1 MCKSTS
7 RIHLGMPFSKVLEII
22 SEGDPSVEK
31 TVLRM
36 LTFEH
41 SVFRELPFMDD
52 LGIRGK
58 LITVF
63 WEKCCQRSSAILK
76 HTLKV
81 FREGKYTQSDII
93 ANLNS
98 YDPKPFV

>member
-7 RIHLGMPFSKVLEII
+7 RIHPGMSFNKVLEII

-41 SVFRELPFMDD
+41 SVFRDLPFMDD

-58 LITVF
+58 LLTVF
-63 WEKCCQRSSAILK
+63 WEECCKRNSAILK
-76 HTLKV
+76 TSLKA

-93 ANLNS
+93 ANLKS